1 MVSQIWVGTLAA
13 ALLVAVVLAATLMRS
28 ISEMV

>member
-1 MVSQIWVGTLAA
+1 MVRQIWVGTLAA

-28 ISEMV
+28 ISEMG